1 MFGVCVFKCACVSAT
16 ACVRAR
22 VCVHLDEEGEEEE
35 REREVKRAKRS
46 NGSVHRCSGERV
58 RKRERESES
67 ESECWFA
74 PRVSEEMLVGEVPN
88 KPETPT
94 A

>member
-1 MFGVCVFKCACVSAT
+1 MCACASL
-16 ACVRAR
+16 CPSGRGGR
-22 VCVHLDEEGEEEE
+22 RG
-35 REREVKRAKRS
+35 RGREVKRAKRS

-67 ESECWFA
+67 ECWFA
-74 PRVSEEMLVGEVPN
+74 PRVSEEMLVGEVHN